1 VTLKS
6 QIEAAAR
13 RLRCDLMNTIINSD
27 AWTGLAPYDVLTDY
41 ERTENM
47 QFGASLKLLF
57 GGAGASLF
65 FCSFGVLLLIMELRG
80 YQSGVAFFNWPIVK
94 AVAGVLMIGLGLA
107 IIPGWRQR
115 WLARHSVVPLIITN
129 NELRFGTPPRIIE
142 LDTITSVTFRG
153 FPKPLSEL
161 ARALSSRIG
170 GSRNVGLAP
179 LGPLRLSTR
188 NKAEAVKLDLTT
200 LRGDPSRIGLI
211 ICDRIQK
218 LQSRTGN
225 ANV

>member
-1 VTLKS
+1 
-6 QIEAAAR
+6 
-13 RLRCDLMNTIINSD
+13 MNAIIDSD
-27 AWTGLAPYDVLTDY
+27 SWTGLAPYDVLTDF
-41 ERTENM
+41 ERTEDM

-65 FCSFGVLLLIMELRG
+65 FCGFGVLLIMMELRG
-80 YQSGVAFFNWPIVK
+80 YQSRIAFFNWPIVK
-94 AVAGVLMIGLGLA
+94 SATGILMIGLGLA
-107 IIPGWRQR
+107 MIPGWRQR
-115 WLARHSVVPLIITN
+115 WLARYSVVPLIITN
-129 NELRFGTPPRIIE
+129 NELRFGTPPQIIE

-153 FPKPLSEL
+153 FPETLSEL
-161 ARALSSRIG
+161 ARVLSSRVG

-179 LGPLRLSTR
+179 LGPLRLSIR